1 MPSWTCWAVDFRKK
15 CFLTRFYTLTLCNV
29 YKGVLVEEKNLEA
42 FLPAAGSPLGTTG
55 PFKCPRRFRQGN
67 PTQSLPALAQSDGWG
82 GRLDY
87 ILISFSDSSC
97 RYGESF
103 NEVRQFFTHTPCIY
117 LRFPAFLSWRL
128 QYTWWKRRKGMV
140 RPSLVHTN
148 KIRF

>member
-67 PTQSLPALAQSDGWG
+67 PTQSLPALAQSDGWA

-87 ILISFSDSSC
+87 IDFFFGFLLQIW
-97 RYGESF
+97 RI
-103 NEVRQFFTHTPCIY
+103 RQFFYTYISAVSCISVLKTWIY
-117 LRFPAFLSWRL
+117 LMRKKDRNDKAFLGTHKQHKVL
-128 QYTWWKRRKGMV
+128 EVQ
-140 RPSLVHTN
+140 PN
-148 KIRF
+148 N